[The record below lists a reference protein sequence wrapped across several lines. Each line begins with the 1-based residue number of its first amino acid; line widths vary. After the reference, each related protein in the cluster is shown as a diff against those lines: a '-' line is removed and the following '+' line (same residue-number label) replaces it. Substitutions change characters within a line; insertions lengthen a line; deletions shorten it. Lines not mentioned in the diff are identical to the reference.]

1 MIHVLSLQKEQSI
14 GLFKSSNFYS
24 IEDDRIV
31 HQLTV
36 LLKRSAHGVIV
47 WFQISRVI
55 AHRAR
60 CIFDC

>member
-1 MIHVLSLQKEQSI
+1 MIHVLSLQKEQSV

-36 LLKRSAHGVIV
+36 LLKRSAHGVI
-47 WFQISRVI
+47 
-55 AHRAR
+55 A
-60 CIFDC
+60 